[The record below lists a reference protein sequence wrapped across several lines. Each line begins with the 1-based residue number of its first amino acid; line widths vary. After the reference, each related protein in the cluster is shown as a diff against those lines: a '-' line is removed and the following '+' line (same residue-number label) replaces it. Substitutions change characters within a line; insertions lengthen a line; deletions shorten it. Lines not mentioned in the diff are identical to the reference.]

1 MGFRENAATGCP
13 SPSPPTM
20 PSTFSFSPLP
30 EIRFGAGRFNEL
42 PHLITGYGR
51 HPLLVVGGRSFARSG
66 HWRELADNL
75 LQSGCLLDQVSITGE
90 PSPETID
97 TIASHYET
105 AAVDVVVA
113 IGGGSVLDAGKA
125 LAVMLVEGGTVERFL
140 EGVGQETPSGRRLPC
155 IAVPTTSGTGSET
168 TANAVLSR
176 IGSGGFK
183 RSLRHPRFI
192 PDIALVD
199 PALTLTLPREL
210 TLACGMDA
218 FSQLV
223 EAYLSTKA
231 SPMSDALAADGI
243 RAASRSLR
251 RVCEHG
257 DDLEARSDMAYAAM
271 LSGIVLTQAGLGVI
285 HGFASAIGGLFAIP
299 HGTICGTLI
308 APANRIT
315 LNRLRRTGE
324 NSVALA
330 KYARLGRWLGAA
342 ENAPPDARQ
351 DHFIAE
357 LERMADETGIPRL
370 GRFGVEPADIDR
382 ILDLSGNKNNPAVLD
397 REEMHRI
404 LASRI

>member
-1 MGFRENAATGCP
+1 
-13 SPSPPTM
+13 M
-20 PSTFSFSPLP
+20 PSTFSFSSLP
-30 EIRFGAGRFNEL
+30 EIRFGAGCFSEL
-42 PHLITGYGR
+42 SNMVAGYGR
-51 HPLLVVGGRSFARSG
+51 HPLLVLGGRSFTRSG
-66 HWRELADNL
+66 HWRDLTDSL
-75 LQSGCLLDQVSITGE
+75 LQSGCLLEQVSITGE

-97 TIASHYET
+97 AITDRYRLSEI
-105 AAVDVVVA
+105 DVVVA

-140 EGVGQETPSGRRLPC
+140 EGVGLETPSGRRLPC

-176 IGSGGFK
+176 VGSAGFK

-199 PALTLTLPREL
+199 PALTLTLPRDL

-243 RAASRSLR
+243 RAACRSLR

-257 DDLEARSDMAYAAM
+257 DDLEARADMAYAAM

-299 HGTICGTLI
+299 HGIICGTLM
-308 APANRIT
+308 AAANRIT
-315 LNRLRRTGE
+315 LDRLRRTGE
-324 NSVALA
+324 NTVALG
-330 KYARLGRWLGAA
+330 KYAQLGRWCGAA
-342 ENAPPDARQ
+342 DNTSPESQQ
-351 DHFIAE
+351 DHFISE
-357 LERMADETGIPRL
+357 LVQLADVTGISRL
-370 GRFGVEPADIDR
+370 GRFGVKTAELDR
-382 ILDLSGNKNNPAVLD
+382 ILDCSGNKNNPAVLN
-397 REEMHRI
+397 REEMRQI

>member
-1 MGFRENAATGCP
+1 MVA
-13 SPSPPTM
+13 
-20 PSTFSFSPLP
+20 
-30 EIRFGAGRFNEL
+30 
-42 PHLITGYGR
+42 GYGR
-51 HPLLVVGGRSFARSG
+51 HPLLVLGGKSFTRSG
-66 HWRELADNL
+66 HWRDLADNL
-75 LQSGCLLDQVSITGE
+75 LKSGCLLEQVSITGE

-97 TIASHYET
+97 AIAGQYRLSEI
-105 AAVDVVVA
+105 DVVLA

-140 EGVGQETPSGRRLPC
+140 EGVGQEAPSGRRLPC

-176 IGSGGFK
+176 VGSAGFK

-199 PALTLTLPREL
+199 PALTLTLPRDL

-243 RAASRSLR
+243 RAACRSLR

-257 DDLEARSDMAYAAM
+257 DDLDARADMAYAAM
-271 LSGIVLTQAGLGVI
+271 LSGIVLTQVGLGVI
-285 HGFASAIGGLFAIP
+285 HGFASSIGGLFAIP

-315 LNRLRRTGE
+315 LDRLRRTGE
-324 NSVALA
+324 NTAALA
-330 KYARLGRWLGAA
+330 KYAQLGRWLGAA

-357 LERMADETGIPRL
+357 LERMTDATGIPRL
-370 GRFGVEPADIDR
+370 GRFGVEPADIER
-382 ILDLSGNKNNPAVLD
+382 ILDLSGNKNNPAVLS